1 MDEDGHAGDNGI
13 GGDVAA
19 RIEGKH
25 NIKPCFVL
33 FPFAVIVF
41 VDMDED
47 RDLARYECIRADY
60 CGVDPILLLLFLLL
74 GGHTTHRDTRSD
86 SGRGFGPMTR
96 HSKTTA

>member
-33 FPFAVIVF
+33 FPFAVIVV

-47 RDLARYECIRADY
+47 RATWPGTNAFEPSTAVLIRPCFY
-60 CGVDPILLLLFLLL
+60 SF
-74 GGHTTHRDTRSD
+74 
-86 SGRGFGPMTR
+86 FF
-96 HSKTTA
+96 